1 MIIKKI
7 ALSTLFLSMVF
18 ISCGGGDST
27 ENSTDDS
34 WGNSEEYGSLEDL
47 DASSEFESDDY
58 SVTEEDMVLM
68 DRKLIK
74 TANLSFEV
82 SNLTDRTASIRKA
95 IQKYRGY
102 ILTEEDFT
110 TYDRENVQ
118 MDIKIPSQNF
128 EAFLAD
134 ATEGVDHFESK
145 DISAQDVTEEFI
157 DIEARIKTKKQV
169 EQQFI
174 ALLEKAN
181 SINDIMEIEE
191 RIGSVRQEIESA
203 EGRLKYLASNTSYST
218 VSLSYFIQLEEPS
231 KYGREFGNSFYA
243 GWDVFVMLFVGL
255 TALWPFIIL
264 GFCIYFLVRH
274 YSRKNK
280 RIKQGVQS
288 QKDEKTAK

>member
-1 MIIKKI
+1 MKMRRLAI
-7 ALSTLFLSMVF
+7 STLLLSLTF
-18 ISCGGGDST
+18 TACGGGDTSEGSSMEMW
-27 ENSTDDS
+27 ENAADD
-34 WGNSEEYGSLEDL
+34 YGSLEELDMSEDYEPNDQMLTEQDL
-47 DASSEFESDDY
+47 
-58 SVTEEDMVLM
+58 VLM

-82 SNLTDRTASIRKA
+82 ENLNDRTKVIRKA
-95 IQKYRGY
+95 LQKYKGY
-102 ILTEEDFT
+102 TLSEEDFT
-110 TYDRENVQ
+110 TYDRENIQ
-118 MDIKIPSQNF
+118 MEMKVPSENF

-134 ATEGVDHFESK
+134 VSEGVEHFESK

-157 DIEARIKTKKQV
+157 DIEARIKTKKEV

-174 ALLEKAN
+174 GLLEKAN

-191 RIGSVRQEIESA
+191 RIGYVRQEIESA

-218 VSLSYFIQLEEPS
+218 VSLSYFVQLEEPS
-231 KYGREFGNSFYA
+231 KYGREFSDSFYG

-264 GFCIYFLVRH
+264 GLCIFFLIRH

-280 RIKQGVQS
+280 ARKQI
-288 QKDEKTAK
+288 EKS